1 MLRQWQWVLFL
12 GVGMAVL
19 FGMTAI
25 PGFAAD
31 ELFSDAGDAQAAAL
45 QAGGA
50 APDPT
55 VVRTRYVRV
64 SFDQLRGNRFPE
76 GAESVLLNLY
86 GDLSYKAAK
95 ERFEK
100 RSATRYTWVGRI
112 EGAALSQVVLVV
124 EEGVM
129 AGNIMVNGEFYQVRA
144 VGEGIHAER
153 KIDQSKFSGE
163 APPIPVYTTPDQPQI
178 LSPSS
183 SADDGST
190 IDVLVVYTVA
200 AASAS
205 SNILAEIQ
213 LGVDETN
220 QSYANSGITQRVRLV
235 HAAQVNYTETGK
247 SATDLTRLKNP
258 SDGYLDEVHSM
269 RDTYQADLVS
279 FWVENMD
286 ACGIGYLMTN
296 VSTAFASSGFSVVM
310 RDCATGYY
318 SFGHEMGHN
327 MGAHHDRYATKT
339 EDGAYPYSH
348 GYVYKP
354 AKWRTVMAYNDEC
367 KDNGYDCTRI
377 PYWSNPNVN
386 YQQVP
391 TGISQN
397 ASDSASNAL
406 TLNNTAYTVA
416 NFRSSGPAPQCD
428 LAVGFDVSISGKH
441 IDDGYH
447 SSNFTTG
454 TLFFDICTTVQ
465 GNTSDSFV
473 GRLYDRQ
480 KDYWQVSGTIIWNR
494 STNPTSAYIQ
504 GANNLDGSMPYIDGT
519 IKYSRGKYSISAKGG
534 SSDGATF
541 IESYSSVRGS
551 GHVLSSDK
559 GTAGESLKGR
569 KSAIQGSSKATKSN
583 RVFK

>member
-1 MLRQWQWVLFL
+1 MLRLWKWILFL
-12 GVGMAVL
+12 GVGVAVL
-19 FGMTAI
+19 FGMTAL
-25 PGFAAD
+25 PGFTAD
-31 ELFSDAGDAQAAAL
+31 ELFSDAGDEKVAAL
-45 QAGGA
+45 QTGGA
-50 APDPT
+50 TQDPT
-55 VVRTRYVRV
+55 VVRARYVRV
-64 SFDQLRGNRFPE
+64 SFDRLRGSRFPE

-144 VGEGIHAER
+144 VGEGIHAVR

-190 IDVLVVYTVA
+190 IDVLVVYTAA

-269 RDTYQADLVS
+269 RDTYGADLVS
-279 FWVENMD
+279 FWVEKMD

-327 MGAHHDRYATKT
+327 MGAHHDRYVSDG
-339 EDGAYPYSH
+339 DGAYTYSH
-348 GYVYKP
+348 GYVYTP
-354 AKWRTVMAYNDEC
+354 AKWRTVMAYNNQC
-367 KDNGYDCTRI
+367 TDNGYSCTRI
-377 PYWSNPNVN
+377 PYWSNPNAD
-386 YQQVP
+386 YQGTP

-397 ASDSASNAL
+397 VSDSANNAL
-406 TLNNTAYTVA
+406 TLNNTATTVA
-416 NFRSSGPAPQCD
+416 NFRSSGSPTPQCD
-428 LAVGFDVSISGKH
+428 LAVGLDVTISGKA
-441 IDDGYH
+441 IEDGYYA
-447 SSNFTTG
+447 SNFTTG
-454 TLFFDICTTVQ
+454 VIFLDLCVSASGDTTDYFE
-465 GNTSDSFV
+465 GY
-473 GRLYDRQ
+473 LYDNGN
-480 KDYWQVSGTIIWNR
+480 DYWAVSGTIIWNR
-494 STNPTSAYIQ
+494 AFTSAYIQ
-504 GANNLDGSMPYIDGT
+504 GANLDATATYINGT
-519 IKYSRGKYSISAKGG
+519 LKYSRGKFTLSSIGG
-534 SSDGATF
+534 NSDGESF
-541 IESYSSVRGS
+541 IEVYSSIKGSGYELSKDRGS
-551 GHVLSSDK
+551 
-559 GTAGESLKGR
+559 AGAALKDR
-569 KSAIQGSSKATKSN
+569 KYKIQDSGKTKSS